1 MNVVR
6 VLLLSAVLTPLM
18 ACAAGGAKGPL
29 DPSRPIHAVATA
41 DLHACKALA
50 DGKKTA
56 HVSVTFAASG
66 QVTSALVDGGEL
78 LGTKAASCIEREL
91 GKLEVPP
98 FDGPSHRV
106 ARHVSLD

>member
-1 MNVVR
+1 MTVAR
-6 VLLLSAVLTPLM
+6 LLLVSALLTTLL
-18 ACAAGGAKGPL
+18 ACATGGAKPPL

-41 DLHACKALA
+41 DLRACKALA
-50 DGKKTA
+50 DGKKDA

-98 FDGPSHRV
+98 FDGPSQRV